1 MCYIQTRII
10 DHRQAEIGLLPP
22 GRLDGEGIVTAP
34 TFEHDETQPIEALFV
49 REFRALQALLALT
62 REEQAALLGPDISRL
77 MALAERKE
85 ALLDHLSELE
95 NQRQASL
102 ADLAYLP
109 AGEDHEEN
117 AELDRRASLERLSEG
132 IEALSGQTRE
142 LARRNRALADR
153 ALQQASR
160 MQAGLISSTQESL
173 PALFAAIL
181 DGREALEA
189 QDHAGVEAAVG
200 DLQKALR
207 PAEFPTASPTRL
219 GSGLVE
225 TMASLHRQEKAYRAV
240 MRLSSRLISAV

>member
-1 MCYIQTRII
+1 
-10 DHRQAEIGLLPP
+10 
-22 GRLDGEGIVTAP
+22 LDGKGIVTAP
-34 TFEHDETQPIEALFV
+34 TFEKDDIRPIEALFV

-62 REEQAALLGPDISRL
+62 RDEQAALLGPDIPRL
-77 MALAERKE
+77 LMLAERKE
-85 ALLDHLSELE
+85 TLLDRLAELE
-95 NQRQASL
+95 GLRQSRL
-102 ADLAYLP
+102 ADLAHLP
-109 AGEDHEEN
+109 LDDEDEEGP
-117 AELDRRASLERLSEG
+117 ELGRRARLERLSEG

-153 ALQQASR
+153 ALQQASQ
-160 MQAGLISSTQESL
+160 MQAGLMTSTQESL

-207 PAEFPTASPTRL
+207 PAETPAASLARTN
-219 GSGLVE
+219 GGLVE

-240 MRLSSRLISAV
+240 LRLSTRLIAAV